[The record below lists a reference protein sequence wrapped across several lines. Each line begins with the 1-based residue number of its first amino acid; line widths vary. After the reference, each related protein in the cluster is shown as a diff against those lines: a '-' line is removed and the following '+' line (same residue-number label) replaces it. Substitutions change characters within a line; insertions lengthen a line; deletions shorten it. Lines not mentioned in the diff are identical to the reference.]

1 MDKESRVAALQ
12 ALIRSSGSLAREPQ
26 AKAPLGIETLDHV
39 LGGGLAT
46 GLLHEIY
53 GAAGRDA
60 GAATGFALGLARR
73 LTGNM
78 APIVWLV
85 QSPAAGE
92 YGHPYA
98 PGLAEMGIDPNRLLL
113 VQVRREEELLEA
125 ALQTARTLA
134 GGVAVL
140 EPHGEARQL
149 DLTAGR
155 KLALAAEASGVSLLL
170 LKIAA
175 VPVASTAAT
184 RWRVSAAPSHGMP
197 RHLMGPPRLQVELMR
212 NRNGRTGTW
221 IVEWNSDES
230 VFASAPALQ
239 PQTVPLS
246 GVVAALPRNGS
257 DGEAMAGARQQEG
270 LRQTGWRQAS

>member
-1 MDKESRVAALQ
+1 MDMESRVAALQ
-12 ALIRSSGSLAREPQ
+12 ALIRPGESLAREP
-26 AKAPLGIETLDHV
+26 PIRTLLGIGTLDDA
-39 LGGGLAT
+39 LGGGLAA
-46 GLLHEIY
+46 GSLHEIY

-73 LTGNM
+73 LTGNT

-85 QSPAAGE
+85 QSAATGE

-98 PGLAEMGIDPNRLLL
+98 PGLTEMGIDPNRLLL
-113 VQVRREEELLEA
+113 AQVRREEELLEA
-125 ALQTARTLA
+125 ALQSARNLL
-134 GGVAVL
+134 GGAIVI

-155 KLALAAEASGVSLLL
+155 KLALATEASGASLLL

-175 VPVASTAAT
+175 DPVASPAAT
-184 RWRVSAAPSHGMP
+184 RWRVSAAPSHGAP
-197 RHLMGPPRLQVELMR
+197 RHLMGPPRMEVELLR

-230 VFASAPALQ
+230 VFANAPALQ
-239 PQTVPLS
+239 PQIVPLS
-246 GVVAALPRNGS
+246 GTVAALPRNGS
-257 DGEAMAGARQQEG
+257 SGEIVAGSRGQA
-270 LRQTGWRQAS
+270 GWRRAG

>member
-1 MDKESRVAALQ
+1 MPMESKIAALQ
-12 ALIRSSGSLAREPQ
+12 ALIGSGESLAREPQ
-26 AKAPLGIETLDHV
+26 IRAALGIGTLDDV
-39 LGGGLAT
+39 LCGGLAA
-46 GLLHEIY
+46 GSLHEIY

-73 LTGNM
+73 LTQDRL
-78 APIVWLV
+78 PIVWLV
-85 QSPAAGE
+85 QSPATGE

-125 ALQTARTLA
+125 ALQSARNLA
-134 GGVAVL
+134 GGVIVI

-155 KLALAAEASGVSLLL
+155 KLALAAEASGASLLL

-175 VPVASTAAT
+175 APVASTAAT
-184 RWRVSAAPSHGMP
+184 RWRIRAAPSQGAA
-197 RHLMGPPRLQVELMR
+197 RHLMGPPRMEVELLR

-230 VFASAPALQ
+230 VFANAPALR
-239 PQTVPLS
+239 PQIVPLS
-246 GVVAALPRNGS
+246 GAVAALPRNGS
-257 DGEAMAGARQQEG
+257 SGEIVADSRGQAEWRRAG
-270 LRQTGWRQAS
+270 

>member
-1 MDKESRVAALQ
+1 MHMESRIAALQ
-12 ALIRSSGSLAREPQ
+12 ALIGPSENLAREPQ
-26 AKAPLGIETLDHV
+26 IRAALGIGTLDDV
-39 LGGGLAT
+39 LGGGLAA
-46 GLLHEIY
+46 GALHEIY

-73 LTGNM
+73 LTGNR
-78 APIVWLV
+78 APLIWLV

-125 ALQTARTLA
+125 ALQSARNLA
-134 GGVAVL
+134 GGAIVI

-155 KLALAAEASGVSLLL
+155 KLALAAEASGASLLL

-175 VPVASTAAT
+175 DPVASPAAT
-184 RWRVSAAPSHGMP
+184 RWRVSAAPSHGAP
-197 RHLMGPPRLQVELMR
+197 RHLMGPPRMEVELLR
-212 NRNGRTGTW
+212 NRYGRTGTW

-230 VFASAPALQ
+230 VFANAPALQ
-239 PQTVPLS
+239 PQIVPLS
-246 GVVAALPRNGS
+246 GAVAALSRDGS
-257 DGEAMAGARQQEG
+257 GGEIVAGYRGQA
-270 LRQTGWRQAS
+270 GWRRAG